1 MVIFFKKE
9 KKVIKLIEKHA
20 NKVEKCLKTA
30 LSTIQNYLDDDIE
43 SAKKLARKTDHLE
56 AEADIIQYD
65 IRDKLYGGAYMPVLR
80 EDIYRLVESFDTVA
94 NAAEKCCDVFLN
106 QRPVIPESLKKDF
119 LTLIVTSVGIMEPLK
134 HALIC
139 YLKGLCPI
147 EVSRQHSKEVGVIES
162 QVDNLGWD
170 LTKNI
175 FTSDLSRSHKLHLKI
190 CVEHI
195 VDVTDKAEYAAD
207 YLEIVA
213 LKAMF

>member
-1 MVIFFKKE
+1 VIFFKKE

-20 NKVEKCLKTA
+20 NKVEKCLNTA
-30 LSTIQNYLDDDIE
+30 LNALQDYLNGDIE
-43 SAKKLARKTDHLE
+43 SAKKLARKTDNLE
-56 AEADIIQYD
+56 TEADLIRHD

-80 EDIYRLVESFDTVA
+80 EDVYRLVESMDTVA

-106 QRPVIPESLKKDF
+106 QRPDIPEFLKKDF
-119 LTLIVTSVGIMEPLK
+119 LAITTASIGIMEPLK

-147 EVSRQHSKEVGVIES
+147 EVSRQHAREVGIIES
-162 QVDNLGWD
+162 QVDILGWD
-170 LTKNI
+170 LTKKI
-175 FTSDLSRSHKLHLKI
+175 FTADLKRSHKLHLKI

-195 VDVTDKAEYAAD
+195 VDVTDKAEWAAD

-213 LKAMF
+213 LKAMI

>member
-1 MVIFFKKE
+1 MIFFKKE

-20 NKVEKCLKTA
+20 NKVEKCLNTA
-30 LSTIQNYLDDDIE
+30 LNALQDYLNGDIE
-43 SAKKLARKTDHLE
+43 SAKKLARKTDNLE
-56 AEADIIQYD
+56 TEADLIRHD

-80 EDIYRLVESFDTVA
+80 EDVYRLVESMDTVA

-106 QRPVIPESLKKDF
+106 QRPDIPEFLKKDF
-119 LTLIVTSVGIMEPLK
+119 LAITTASIGIMEPLK

-147 EVSRQHSKEVGVIES
+147 EVSRQHAREVGIIES
-162 QVDNLGWD
+162 QVDILGWD
-170 LTKNI
+170 LTKKI
-175 FTSDLSRSHKLHLKI
+175 FTADLKRSHKLHLKI

-195 VDVTDKAEYAAD
+195 VDVTDKAEWAAD

-213 LKAMF
+213 LKAMI

>member
-1 MVIFFKKE
+1 VIFFKKE

-20 NKVEKCLKTA
+20 NKVEKCLTTA
-30 LSTIQNYLDDDIE
+30 LNALQDYLNGDIE
-43 SAKKLARKTDHLE
+43 SAKKLARKTDNLE
-56 AEADIIQYD
+56 TEADLIRHD

-80 EDIYRLVESFDTVA
+80 EDVYRLVESMDTVA

-106 QRPVIPESLKKDF
+106 QRPDIPEFLKKDF
-119 LTLIVTSVGIMEPLK
+119 LAITTASIGIMEPLK

-147 EVSRQHSKEVGVIES
+147 EVSRQHAREVGIIES
-162 QVDNLGWD
+162 QVDILGWD

-175 FTSDLSRSHKLHLKI
+175 FTADLKRSHKLHLKI

-195 VDVTDKAEYAAD
+195 VDVTDKAEWAAD
-207 YLEIVA
+207 HLEIVA
-213 LKAMF
+213 LKAMI